1 MPAAPLPPD
10 EAERLTS
17 LLKMQ
22 VLDTPAEDRFDRL
35 TRLANRHFNA
45 PFSMITLLDEDRQW
59 FKSTR
64 GHHIPETPR
73 AVAFCGYTILQDE
86 TLVVEDASADP
97 RFFDN
102 PVVTGELNIR
112 FYAGIPLRNLE
123 GHRVGTFC
131 ILDQQPRRL
140 EPEDLLS
147 LQDLAA
153 CAESEL
159 QLLRLTQS
167 EIELLSEMDAL
178 RRKASVDP
186 LTRCWN
192 GQAMD
197 EILSKEHRRAAKQ
210 GETLAVLL
218 FNLDHFAGLNQ
229 SWGREGGDQILQ
241 EVAERIRCSLEPS
254 DILGRLDGAQF
265 LVIVPRCQPASAHT
279 YAERILANLRSRP
292 VKVSATSMSNVTAS
306 VGLAFWRGRHEDP
319 ADLLARA
326 DKALVRA
333 QKKGHDRVEVAV

>member
-1 MPAAPLPPD
+1 MPAAPLPSD
-10 EAERLTS
+10 EAERLAS

-73 AVAFCGYTILQDE
+73 AVSFCGYTILQDD

-131 ILDQQPRRL
+131 ILDQQPRKL
-140 EPEDLLS
+140 DPEDVLS
-147 LQDLAA
+147 LKDLAA

-167 EIELLSEMDAL
+167 EIELLSEMDSL

-192 GQAMD
+192 HDAMH
-197 EILSKEHRRAAKQ
+197 EILAKELRRAAAEQ
-210 GETLAVLL
+210 ETLAVLL

-241 EVAERIRCSLEPS
+241 EAAERIRCSLEPS
-254 DILGRLDGAQF
+254 DILGRVGGAQF
-265 LVIVPRCQPASAHT
+265 MLIVPRCQPASAQS
-279 YAERILANLRSRP
+279 YAERILGNLRSRP
-292 VKVSATSMSNVTAS
+292 VKISSNSMSKVTAS
-306 VGLAFWRGRHEDP
+306 AGLAFWRGRHEGLP
-319 ADLLARA
+319 DLLARA
-326 DKALVRA
+326 DKALIRA
-333 QKKGHDRVEVAV
+333 QNKGHDRVEVAV